1 MATHAPSY
9 EPRRAFAPLTAPPA
23 ITPPPLSRHGF
34 LAGLEQLQHQ
44 ATSDR
49 IIISR
54 SYRDVTAAIQTG
66 AFAPRGR

>member
-1 MATHAPSY
+1 MATHAPNIQIDQ
-9 EPRRAFAPLTAPPA
+9 PP
-23 ITPPPLSRHGF
+23 ISRTGF

-66 AFAPRGR
+66 AFAPRGM